1 MKNQNKQT
9 KNESTNVESTKTNI
23 ENTYLKNQNVESKN
37 VESKTIDDSKLT
49 IESINANATLRQTYI
64 DKLLLQLSND
74 STSKIDKKTI
84 RRFLRSL
91 NHRNGLRNTKYSKS
105 KTLFD
110 FIK

>member
-1 MKNQNKQT
+1 MKNN
-9 KNESTNVESTKTNI
+9 STKTNI
-23 ENTYLKNQNVESKN
+23 DKTYLKNQNVESKI
-37 VESKTIDDSKLT
+37 ESNQNAIDEKLT
-49 IESINANATLRQTYI
+49 IESINKNATLRQTYI
-64 DKLLLQLSND
+64 DKLLLQLSNE
-74 STSKIDKKTI
+74 STTKIDKKTI

>member
-1 MKNQNKQT
+1 MKNET
-9 KNESTNVESTKTNI
+9 TKTNI
-23 ENTYLKNQNVESKN
+23 DKTYLKNQNVESKI
-37 VESKTIDDSKLT
+37 ESNQNAIDEKLT
-49 IESINANATLRQTYI
+49 IESINKNATLRQTYI
-64 DKLLLQLSND
+64 DKLLLQLSNE
-74 STSKIDKKTI
+74 STTKIDKKTI

>member
-1 MKNQNKQT
+1 MKN
-9 KNESTNVESTKTNI
+9 ESTKTNI
-23 ENTYLKNQNVESKN
+23 DNTYLKNKN
-37 VESKTIDDSKLT
+37 VESKIESNQNAIDEKLT
-49 IESINANATLRQTYI
+49 IESINKNATLRQQYI

>member
-1 MKNQNKQT
+1 MATTNNKIEKSIDDKTQQLQT
-9 KNESTNVESTKTNI
+9 IVDEKLTIDVINKNES
-23 ENTYLKNQNVESKN
+23 
-37 VESKTIDDSKLT
+37 
-49 IESINANATLRQTYI
+49 LRQQYI

-74 STSKIDKKTI
+74 QTSKIDKKSI

>member
-23 ENTYLKNQNVESKN
+23 DNTYLKNQNVESKI
-37 VESKTIDDSKLT
+37 ESNQNAIDEKLT
-49 IESINANATLRQTYI
+49 IESINKNATLRQTYI
-64 DKLLLQLSND
+64 DKLLLQLSNE
-74 STSKIDKKTI
+74 STTKIDKKTI

>member
-1 MKNQNKQT
+1 MKNQNQK
-9 KNESTNVESTKTNI
+9 SNI
-23 ENTYLKNQNVESKN
+23 ELNIDKQNEKRNAN
-37 VESKTIDDSKLT
+37 VDEKSIELSNIIDEKLT
-49 IESINANATLRQTYI
+49 IESIAKNDNLRQTYI

-74 STSKIDKKTI
+74 STSKIDKKSI

>member
-1 MKNQNKQT
+1 MATNNNKN
-9 KNESTNVESTKTNI
+9 ESTKTNI
-23 ENTYLKNQNVESKN
+23 ENTYLKNVESKI
-37 VESKTIDDSKLT
+37 ESNQNAIDEKLT
-49 IESINANATLRQTYI
+49 IESINKNATLRQTYI

-74 STSKIDKKTI
+74 QTSKIDKKTI